1 MPARLVALWRG
12 EVPLPVAFWGWAV
25 AGGLVVNLST
35 SVLFLVLVMRGHILA
50 AFTIGYACSVPYNIL
65 VGVGVW
71 RSAARY
77 AGSRHWA
84 DAARAVV
91 AIWLLVLSLT

>member
-1 MPARLVALWRG
+1 M
-12 EVPLPVAFWGWAV
+12 PLPVAFWRWAV
-25 AGGLVVNLST
+25 AGGLAVNLST

-50 AFTIGYACSVPYNIL
+50 AFIIGYACSVPYNIL

>member
-1 MPARLVALWRG
+1 M
-12 EVPLPVAFWGWAV
+12 PLPIAFWRWAV

-50 AFTIGYACSVPYNIL
+50 AFVIGYACSVPYNIL

-71 RSAARY
+71 RAAARY
-77 AGSRHWA
+77 PGSRHWA
-84 DAARAVV
+84 DAARAGAV
-91 AIWLLVLSLT
+91 IWLSALSLV